1 MGNRCNQGKSC
12 GATCIN
18 RGKSCEVTL
27 GQQINQNLSKAKT
40 AIERVEARLSPMA
53 AHNVNWTPLEA
64 AKWLLNNEDRL
75 QRFEIDPEGGP
86 KTAWFVGQ
94 EPGATLDTVQR
105 DFPSTWQKMVE
116 SNPAFAKMS
125 KGEYQQ
131 YLLDHPE
138 YLVRGQKNWF
148 EVTKVIGRETGKKVN
163 TGFDR
168 KDPVLIEQLNRGEVP
183 KGLRTEG
190 ILKEVAAKRWS
201 PGTYVAKAGRALK
214 ASGMEEA
221 HFLNPSIL
229 SAPGEKWPYKKLF
242 QDAGLPVPTRYKTR
256 QEWMKHSLQTRGRIL
271 EEQIRSKKPEVVY
284 FGGAFNRAL
293 FDKLAGGGKVRTEVV
308 KWESKSGAPQETEF
322 RSVQL
327 GPTRLILGPHFNSQ
341 QNNAVWRMQEKLMRG
356 E

>member
-1 MGNRCNQGKSC
+1 
-12 GATCIN
+12 
-18 RGKSCEVTL
+18 
-27 GQQINQNLSKAKT
+27 
-40 AIERVEARLSPMA
+40 MA